1 MLIFVRATFTKATYA
16 DLSETPPPDTGIYT
30 RKTSKRV
37 YSIRFICKFVSANY
51 CKPML
56 LSKEIAVELNLTGC
70 RLKQFIASKLRQMD
84 VPLTPEQFMLI
95 DLLWNQ
101 GEMTQQQ
108 LADQMQKDKNSVTKL
123 VDAIERKGF
132 VVRQQNPHDRR
143 ANTLVLTEKANQLKP
158 GAKQKG
164 ISILDEILDGI
175 SEDELRGFL
184 ATLNKLNRNMTVEG
198 QE

>member
-1 MLIFVRATFTKATYA
+1 
-16 DLSETPPPDTGIYT
+16 
-30 RKTSKRV
+30 
-37 YSIRFICKFVSANY
+37 
-51 CKPML
+51 ML

-70 RLKQFIASKLRQMD
+70 KLKQFIAAKLREVG

-101 GEMTQQQ
+101 GAMSQQQ

-132 VVRQQNPHDRR
+132 IVRQQNMHDRR
-143 ANTLVLTEKANQLKP
+143 SNTIVLTEKANLLKP

-164 ISILDEILDGI
+164 ISILDQMLEGI
-175 SEDELRGFL
+175 SEEELRGFL
-184 ATLNKLNRNMTVEG
+184 ATLHKLNSNMKLSE
-198 QE
+198 EEE

>member
-1 MLIFVRATFTKATYA
+1 
-16 DLSETPPPDTGIYT
+16 
-30 RKTSKRV
+30 
-37 YSIRFICKFVSANY
+37 
-51 CKPML
+51 ML

-70 RLKQFIASKLRQMD
+70 KLKQFLAAKLRKKG

-108 LADQMQKDKNSVTKL
+108 LADQLQKDKNSVTKL

-132 VVRQQNPHDRR
+132 VVRQQNLHDRR
-143 ANTLVLTEKANQLKP
+143 SNTLVLTEKANLLKP

-164 ISILDEILDGI
+164 ISILDQMLEGI
-175 SEDELRGFL
+175 SEEELRSFL
-184 ATLNKLNRNMTVEG
+184 VTLGKLNRNMTITE
-198 QE
+198 EE